1 MGVRHASAPGS
12 ARAVSPVEQ
21 LREALR
27 LVRAALTPGMRR
39 WNVERR
45 LLLHIHDLTQ
55 QDGSATDTRPCKT
68 CGMVFAVTPADT
80 AYARAIR
87 RPHLPVRC
95 PTCREARGRRT
106 GATRW

>member
-1 MGVRHASAPGS
+1 MVVRYASCPP
-12 ARAVSPVEQ
+12 RAVSPVEQ

-27 LVRAALTPGMRR
+27 LVRAALPGSMAR

-55 QDGSATDTRPCKT
+55 QDGLTTDRMCKT

-80 AYARAIR
+80 AYARASG

-95 PTCREARGRRT
+95 PTCREARGRRNRERSL
-106 GATRW
+106 AEE